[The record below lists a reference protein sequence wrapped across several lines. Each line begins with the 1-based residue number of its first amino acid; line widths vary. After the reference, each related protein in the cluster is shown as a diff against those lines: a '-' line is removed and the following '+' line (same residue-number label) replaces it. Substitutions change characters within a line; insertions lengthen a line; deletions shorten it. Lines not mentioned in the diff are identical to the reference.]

1 MVRWYYRSVFDELEE
16 MRKYMESLTRGMYDT
31 TPVALLPGTTEPG
44 GRMLPALR
52 TGDLRVD
59 VTEDEKEVV
68 VTADMIPGVT
78 KKDIT
83 LDLVNPQALEITCE
97 RKDEKKE
104 EKEGYYL
111 RERSFGS
118 MTRVIPLPKPVTE
131 DGATS
136 TFKNGVLEVHLKKT
150 AKASKGKIAIE

>member
-16 MRKYMESLTRGMYDT
+16 MRKYMEALSQQMYDT
-31 TPVALLPGTTEPG
+31 NPVALLPGSAEPG
-44 GRMLPALR
+44 TRMLPATR
-52 TGDLRVD
+52 KADLRVD
-59 VTEDEKEVV
+59 VTEGDKEVI
-68 VTADMIPGVT
+68 VTADVIPGVT

-83 LDLVNPQALEITCE
+83 LDLINPQALEITCE

-104 EKEGYYL
+104 EKEGYYM
-111 RERSFGS
+111 RERTFGS

-136 TFKNGVLEVHLKKT
+136 TFKNGVLEVHLKKA
-150 AKASKGKIAIE
+150 AKAARGKIAIE